1 MIRIK
6 TKHKLEAESH
16 CQLCQTL
23 AIRYTKKTLK
33 YPSILSTL
41 PQLSKVK
48 STKVFTLLL
57 LQNKAKMSLCSL
69 LPEAKYPLSY
79 HM

>member
-41 PQLSKVK
+41 PQLAKSKVQK
-48 STKVFTLLL
+48 SSPCYFCRIKQKCLCAPYYQK
-57 LQNKAKMSLCSL
+57 QNT
-69 LPEAKYPLSY
+69 
-79 HM
+79 H

>member
-6 TKHKLEAESH
+6 TKYKLEALSC

-23 AIRYTKKTLK
+23 AIRYTKKNLN
-33 YPSILSTL
+33 YPPIVSTL
-41 PQLSKVK
+41 AQTSKVK
-48 STKVFTLLL
+48 NTKVFHLLL

-69 LPEAKYPLSY
+69 LPEAKYPRDY